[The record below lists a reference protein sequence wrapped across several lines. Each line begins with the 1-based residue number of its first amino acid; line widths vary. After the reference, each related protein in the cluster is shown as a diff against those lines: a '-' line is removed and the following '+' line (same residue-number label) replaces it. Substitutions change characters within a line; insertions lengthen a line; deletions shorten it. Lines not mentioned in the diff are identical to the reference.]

1 MGLLADFIYVERV
14 RIWSSSSGPYFPAF
28 GLDTERYGVFLR
40 IQSECEKIGTRETP
54 NTDIFHAFYIF
65 SIMSRFTTTCISHF
79 KKKTYIFQ
87 ADITLYFDTLEYSVA
102 FAKSIRNVFRTQ
114 SNIYNRVFL
123 AKTVN
128 CF

>member
-14 RIWSSSSGPYFPAF
+14 RIWSSSSGPYFRIWTGYREIWSISPYSVRMRENADQRNSEYGHFSRILHLLHNVKVYHYMHIAF
-28 GLDTERYGVFLR
+28 
-40 IQSECEKIGTRETP
+40 Q
-54 NTDIFHAFYIF
+54 
-65 SIMSRFTTTCISHF
+65 
-79 KKKTYIFQ
+79 KKTYIFQ

-114 SNIYNRVFL
+114 SNIYKRVFL
-123 AKTVN
+123 SKTVN